1 MANQNYILSTAD
13 FSARHD
19 GDRNSL
25 IIVNTSDQIYNSVS
39 ASGFSPMSEK
49 SFSVK
54 GTLSFTAIHKEVSPT
69 ADYSATIQAH
79 SRMLASENPGGGRP
93 GIPTDPNGGETP
105 PPSGELLPVG
115 DMLIP
120 MIVIALVYIV
130 VKLFN
135 TCKTSQVL

>member
-54 GTLSFTAIHKEVSPT
+54 GTLSFTAIHKEVLDNFVELTQELGFTILGLTFSPVKGPEGNIEFLAHLT
-69 ADYSATIQAH
+69 LDEKTGIMPDIASVVADAH
-79 SRMLASENPGGGRP
+79 YTLKG
-93 GIPTDPNGGETP
+93 
-105 PPSGELLPVG
+105 
-115 DMLIP
+115 
-120 MIVIALVYIV
+120 
-130 VKLFN
+130 
-135 TCKTSQVL
+135 